1 MTPPLLAGVSVLAAE
16 QMHALPHGTQLLAL
30 MGAEVIKVE
39 PPGGESGRTGLPAL
53 LDRDGR
59 RTGSTFI
66 RNNLA
71 KSSIVTDL
79 KQPAGR
85 ELFLRL
91 AGTVDA
97 VVENFRP
104 GTAAKLGIGYE
115 AVHAVNARAVY
126 VSICGFGNRT
136 DPPSPYRDWPAYAP
150 IVEGMA
156 GLYEYSRR
164 VDDPPRPALAGA
176 LGDTAAGLYAV
187 IGLLAALHERE
198 RTGVGRY
205 VDVAM
210 YDAMIAIADVVHLD
224 SMGVVP
230 SRALEGI
237 GIITAFRARDG
248 WFTVEVVREPH
259 FVRLAEAVG
268 HKEWLTDDRFA
279 NRVDWSRHLD
289 AVIRPAVEA
298 WASTRSKRDA
308 AAELAERGVV
318 AGPVNSAADIRA
330 DPHVVARRLVHELDA
345 DSSTVAV
352 VGNPIDF
359 GGSPTDG
366 AEPAPWP
373 LLGADTDRVLSERL
387 GLTPEE
393 LSDLRAR
400 GVVA

>member
-237 GIITAFRARDG
+237 GIITAFRARNG

-259 FVRLAEAVG
+259 FVRLAEG
-268 HKEWLTDDRFA
+268 
-279 NRVDWSRHLD
+279 
-289 AVIRPAVEA
+289 
-298 WASTRSKRDA
+298 
-308 AAELAERGVV
+308 GVV

-359 GGSPTDG
+359 GGSPADG